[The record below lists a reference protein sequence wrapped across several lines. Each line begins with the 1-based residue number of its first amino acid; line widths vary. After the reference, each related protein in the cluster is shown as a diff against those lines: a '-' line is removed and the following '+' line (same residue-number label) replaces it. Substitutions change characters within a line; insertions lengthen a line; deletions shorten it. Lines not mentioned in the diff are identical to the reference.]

1 MAIAFEPMGIEFTG
15 AATIIR
21 NYKELL
27 MSVATITPLGDDK
40 GDQLF
45 NTVWGIFPAI
55 RDVVL
60 DDKYFVLRSD
70 FDTVTVFIVDDY
82 DECETLIKDAEE
94 VFKRYP
100 DPEEFV
106 QRNKFACEISLEQF
120 AELAGDDFNDSE
132 GFMVDEFGLTF
143 SFYDPEPVFQA
154 HAEGKI

>member
-27 MSVATITPLGDDK
+27 MSVATITPMGDEK
-40 GDQLF
+40 GDELF
-45 NTVWGIFPAI
+45 NTIWNIFPAI

-60 DDKYFVLRSD
+60 NDKYFVLRSD
-70 FDTVTVFIVDDY
+70 FDTITVFIVDDY

-106 QRNKFACEISLEQF
+106 QRNKFACKISLEQF
-120 AELAGDDFNDSE
+120 AGLAGDDFNDSE
-132 GFMVDEFGLTF
+132 GFTVNELGLTF
-143 SFYDPEPVFQA
+143 DFDNPEPVFEA
-154 HAEGKI
+154 RAKGEI